1 MKVVKEAVE
10 TLALRMCVCVC
21 VLGYG
26 STVWA
31 LKAAAMH
38 LHSLHVVVDVELAG

>member
-10 TLALRMCVCVC
+10 TLALRMCVC

-38 LHSLHVVVDVELAG
+38 LYSLHVVVDVELAG